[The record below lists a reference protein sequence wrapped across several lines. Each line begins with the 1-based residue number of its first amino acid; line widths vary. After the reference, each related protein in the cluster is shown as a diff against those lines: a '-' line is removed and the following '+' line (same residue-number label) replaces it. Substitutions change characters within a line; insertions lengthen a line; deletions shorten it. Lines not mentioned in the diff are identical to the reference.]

1 MYRAQDDADDEDD
14 DDYVE
19 VTLKIKAKSN
29 FKASVVKV
37 TKFAGL
43 SALLPAGE
51 LSLRVGKCFNVM
63 LL

>member
-29 FKASVVKV
+29 WKASVVKV

-43 SALLPAGE
+43 S
-51 LSLRVGKCFNVM
+51 C
-63 LL
+63 

>member
-14 DDYVE
+14 DDDVE

-43 SALLPAGE
+43 SALPAGE